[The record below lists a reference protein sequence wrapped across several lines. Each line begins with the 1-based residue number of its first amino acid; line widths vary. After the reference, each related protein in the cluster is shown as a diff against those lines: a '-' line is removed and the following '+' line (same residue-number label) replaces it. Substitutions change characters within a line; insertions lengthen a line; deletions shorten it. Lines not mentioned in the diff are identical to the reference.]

1 MNIMQ
6 HTPIIVLAMLA
17 LGIAAVKVYKPDG
30 AVRVNAVGGPA
41 ISHLL
46 APVSSGSRFT
56 PISAQ
61 QAA

>member
-6 HTPIIVLAMLA
+6 HTPIIVLLMLA
-17 LGIAAVKVYKPDG
+17 LGIAAVKIYKPDG
-30 AVRVNAVGGPA
+30 AVRVNAVKT
-41 ISHLL
+41 SDLL
-46 APVSSGSRFT
+46 PPVSSVSRLT